1 MSSME
6 NLIPVVNKLQDVF
19 SAIEQRPLD
28 LPLIA
33 VVGSQSSGK
42 SSVVESIV
50 GRDLLPRGAG
60 IVTRRPLVLQL
71 YNTSV
76 GEFEGVSGDAEWG
89 EFLHLPG
96 QRFSDFNLIREEI
109 IRETDRVTGTN
120 KGISN
125 KSINLKIYS
134 PHVLNLTLV
143 DLPGTTKVPVGDQP
157 KDIEA
162 QILAMC
168 MEFISNPNAIILAVS
183 AANQDLANSDG
194 LKMAQAVDRDGE
206 RTLCVLTKVDIM
218 DRGTDVVDILSN
230 KVIPLRRGYV
240 AVVNRSQADIQQRV
254 TVREGLR
261 REDQYFLT
269 HPSYKGIIGRCGTSN
284 LAKILNQMLMKH
296 VKDVLPEIKAKISD
310 MIIETDSNLAALG
323 EGLESLTGDRLG
335 AHLLQLL
342 SKFSTQFVNILEVR
356 SNMTAV
362 NITEVFGGARITYI
376 FKEVFGK
383 KLTGIPALEGI
394 ADDDIRTT
402 IANSNGLRPAMMM
415 HELAFDLIV
424 RKQIKRLEAPC
435 LQCVEL
441 VFDEMLRMTEQST
454 SDEIK
459 RFPVLSDRMREVVYS
474 HLRRLLPP
482 AQTMISNLIQV
493 ELGYLNTSHPDF
505 VNGKQAIAEA
515 NRRIAAAAAI
525 PPSGAEISR
534 SEAPLSPPVPPSA
547 PASSSTS
554 SAGQSSATPVKPI
567 AGFTQMFTAG
577 WQTPAA
583 AISYV
588 APSVAAA
595 SSSSALPSSHSA
607 AKAGG
612 NVSNA
617 LAPVKLSSV
626 PEVIRISGT
635 PTDRERLETEVIKIL
650 VESYF
655 DVVKKNVVDL
665 APKVIMHFLVN
676 SFRNTVQNQ
685 LVSELYGDVPAC
697 RELLRENDDVAE
709 ERARFNQIKAM
720 LIKAMDIVN
729 EVRDY
734 NAFSPQG

>member
-1 MSSME
+1 V
-6 NLIPVVNKLQDVF
+6 PDVV
-19 SAIEQRPLD
+19 A
-28 LPLIA
+28 
-33 VVGSQSSGK
+33 
-42 SSVVESIV
+42 
-50 GRDLLPRGAG
+50 
-60 IVTRRPLVLQL
+60 
-71 YNTSV
+71 
-76 GEFEGVSGDAEWG
+76 
-89 EFLHLPG
+89 
-96 QRFSDFNLIREEI
+96 
-109 IRETDRVTGTN
+109 
-120 KGISN
+120 
-125 KSINLKIYS
+125 
-134 PHVLNLTLV
+134 
-143 DLPGTTKVPVGDQP
+143 
-157 KDIEA
+157 
-162 QILAMC
+162 C
-168 MEFISNPNAIILAVS
+168 
-183 AANQDLANSDG
+183 DLAFSV
-194 LKMAQAVDRDGE
+194 Q
-206 RTLCVLTKVDIM
+206 VDIM

-254 TVREGLR
+254 SVREGLR
-261 REDQYFLT
+261 REEQYFLT
-269 HPSYKGIIGRCGTSN
+269 HPTYKGIIGRCGTAN

-310 MIIETDSNLAALG
+310 MIIETDNNLAALG
-323 EGLESLTGDRLG
+323 DGLEALSGDRLG
-335 AHLLQLL
+335 AHLLQLI

-394 ADDDIRTT
+394 TDDDIRTT

-454 SDEIK
+454 SEEIK
-459 RFPVLSDRMREVVYS
+459 RFPVLCDRMREVVYT

-505 VNGKQAIAEA
+505 LNGKQAIAEA
-515 NRRIAAAAAI
+515 NRRIAAAAA
-525 PPSGAEISR
+525 PPSGAEQSR
-534 SEAPLSPPVPPSA
+534 SELPLSPPPP
-547 PASSSTS
+547 PASSAT
-554 SAGQSSATPVKPI
+554 GPSSATPVKPI

-577 WQTPAA
+577 WQTPVAT
-583 AISYV
+583 ISNAV
-588 APSVAAA
+588 PAAA
-595 SSSSALPSSHSA
+595 SSSAALPTGHSA

-612 NVSNA
+612 IASSA

-635 PTDRERLETEVIKIL
+635 PTDREKLETEVIKIL

-665 APKVIMHFLVN
+665 APKIIMHFLVN

-697 RELLRENDDVAE
+697 RELLRENDEVAE

-720 LIKAMDIVN
+720 LMKAMDIVN

-734 NAFSPQG
+734 NAFTSQG